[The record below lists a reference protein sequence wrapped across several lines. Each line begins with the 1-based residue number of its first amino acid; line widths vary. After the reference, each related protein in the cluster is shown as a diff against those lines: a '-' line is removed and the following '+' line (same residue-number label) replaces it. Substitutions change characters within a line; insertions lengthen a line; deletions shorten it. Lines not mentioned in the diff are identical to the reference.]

1 MRPTGTESARDSRV
15 LPAVLR
21 RRRLVWKVNGVFLAI
36 LVGVLGVS
44 SYVTNLDYERA
55 ELESARD
62 ISRIT
67 SERIHHRV
75 KDLMMQGEPATF
87 APVVHRMASENPA
100 YRDIRLIAH
109 DGRVVVS
116 QLESTGVVMQPESWP
131 CNVCHTSGGGTASA
145 IVGNF
150 DEVLELADGERAVSV
165 VTPVVSEAGC
175 STSECHSGVVEGELL
190 GVIQADFSL
199 ARVDAL
205 IARRNLYSAIVI
217 AIALLLGTAL
227 TWWMTDRLVGSR
239 IRALRAGAQRLADQ
253 DYSFRFGDTKRDG
266 LAQVGEVFDSI
277 TSDYSMTYSEL
288 LNTQEYLQGIVEN
301 SPDMIITVD
310 PTGLIDSFNRGA
322 EQILGYSRDEVVGR
336 RIEMLF
342 ANPRER
348 DAAIE
353 QLRDTDHVV
362 NYLTHF
368 QTKDGDVRN
377 VLLTL
382 SRLRAP
388 DGAPIGTIGISKD
401 VTREV
406 QLQRK
411 LVQSERMVALG
422 QALTGVQH
430 SIKNLLNVL
439 KGGSYMVKLGLA
451 KDDKQMLAEGWQMV
465 EEGITHMTDMSKSM
479 LDFAR
484 ERDLDL
490 TPTCLA
496 ELTKKIH
503 SLNAAK
509 FEESGVELLVD
520 VADDLPNVLC
530 DPELIRSVMMDLLS
544 NALDACSWKDYD
556 EEERPR
562 VTLRVE
568 QGAVDG
574 YVQLKVSDNGPGMP
588 DELKAKI
595 FVPFFSTKK
604 KRGTGMGLAVVS
616 RIVKSHGGNTSVE
629 SEPGK
634 GATFRVTLPIKG
646 PSLREGE
653 ADVEAGVGSR

>member
-1 MRPTGTESARDSRV
+1 M
-15 LPAVLR
+15 LR

-36 LVGVLGVS
+36 LVAVLGIS

-62 ISRIT
+62 ISRVT
-67 SERIHHRV
+67 SERIHQRI
-75 KDLMMQGEPATF
+75 KNLMMQGEPATF
-87 APVVHRMASENPA
+87 APVVNRMASENPA
-100 YRDIRLIAH
+100 YRDIRFIAH
-109 DGRVVVS
+109 DGRVVAS
-116 QLESTGVVMQPESWP
+116 QLESSGVAVQPESWP
-131 CNVCHTSGGGTASA
+131 CNVCHTAGGGTEGG
-145 IVGNF
+145 IVGSF
-150 DEVLELADGERAVSV
+150 DEVLDLADGERAVST

-175 STSECHSGVVEGELL
+175 STSECHSGVVEGEVL

-205 IARRNLYSAIVI
+205 IASRNLHSAIVI
-217 AIALLLGTAL
+217 AIALLLGTAV

-239 IRALRAGAQRLADQ
+239 IRALRAGAQRLADH
-253 DYSFRFGDTKRDG
+253 DYSFRFDDTKRDG
-266 LAQVGEVFDSI
+266 LAQVEEVFDGI
-277 TSDYSMTYSEL
+277 TSEFSTTYSEL
-288 LNTQEYLQGIVEN
+288 LSTQELLQGIVDN
-301 SPDMIITVD
+301 SPDMIITVG
-310 PTGLIDSFNRGA
+310 PTGLIDSFNTGA
-322 EQILGYSRDEVVGR
+322 EEILGYSRDEVVGR
-336 RIEMLF
+336 RIQMLF
-342 ANPRER
+342 ADPRER
-348 DAAIE
+348 DVAIE

-368 QTKDGDVRN
+368 RTKDGDVRN

-401 VTREV
+401 VTNEV
-406 QLQRK
+406 RLQRK

-430 SIKNLLNVL
+430 SIKNLLNQL
-439 KGGSYMVKLGLA
+439 KGGAYMVRLGLA
-451 KDDKQMLAEGWQMV
+451 KDNKEILAEGWHMV
-465 EEGITHMTDMSKSM
+465 EEGITRMTDMSKSM

-490 TPTCLA
+490 KPTCLA
-496 ELTKKIH
+496 ALAKEIH
-503 SLNAAK
+503 SLSAAK

-520 VADDLPNVLC
+520 FADGLPTVEC
-530 DPELIRSVMMDLLS
+530 DPELIRSVVMDLLS

-556 EEERPR
+556 GEERPR
-562 VTLRVE
+562 VRLAVE

-574 YVQLKVSDNGPGMP
+574 YAQIEVSDNGPGMP
-588 DELKAKI
+588 DEVQGKI
-595 FVPFFSTKK
+595 FTPFFSTKK
-604 KRGTGMGLAVVS
+604 KKGTGMGLAVVS
-616 RIVKSHGGNTSVE
+616 RIVSSHGGTTTVE
-629 SEPGK
+629 SELGR

>member
-1 MRPTGTESARDSRV
+1 
-15 LPAVLR
+15 
-21 RRRLVWKVNGVFLAI
+21 
-36 LVGVLGVS
+36 
-44 SYVTNLDYERA
+44 
-55 ELESARD
+55 
-62 ISRIT
+62 
-67 SERIHHRV
+67 
-75 KDLMMQGEPATF
+75 MMQGEPATF
-87 APVVHRMASENPA
+87 APVINRMALENPA
-100 YRDIRLIAH
+100 YRDIRFIAH
-109 DGRVVVS
+109 DGRVVAS
-116 QLESTGVVMQPESWP
+116 QLEITGVAVQPESWP
-131 CNVCHTSGGGTASA
+131 CNVCHTAGGATPIG
-145 IVGNF
+145 IVGSF
-150 DEVLELADGERAVSV
+150 DEVLELPDGERAVSV
-165 VTPVVSEAGC
+165 VTAVVTEAGC
-175 STSECHSGVVEGELL
+175 STSECHSGVVDGEVL
-190 GVIQADFSL
+190 GVIQADLSL
-199 ARVDAL
+199 ARIDAL
-205 IARRNLYSAIVI
+205 IARRNLHSAIVI
-217 AIALLLGTAL
+217 AIALLLGTAV

-239 IRALRAGAQRLADQ
+239 IRALRAGAQRLADH
-253 DYSFRFGDTKRDG
+253 DYDFRFGDTKRDG
-266 LAQVGEVFDSI
+266 LAQVEEVFDGI
-277 TSDYSMTYSEL
+277 TSEYSTTYSEL
-288 LNTQEYLQGIVEN
+288 LNTQEYLQEIVEN

-322 EQILGYSRDEVVGR
+322 EEILGYSRDEVVGR

-342 ANPRER
+342 ADPRER
-348 DAAIE
+348 DVAIE

-382 SRLRAP
+382 SLLRAP

-406 QLQRK
+406 RLQRK

-451 KDDKQMLAEGWQMV
+451 KDNKQILDEGWQMV
-465 EEGITHMTDMSKSM
+465 EEGITHMTDMCKSM

-490 TPTCLA
+490 SPTCLA
-496 ELTKKIH
+496 ALMKKVH
-503 SLNAAK
+503 SLSAAK
-509 FEESGVELLVD
+509 FEESGVELSVD
-520 VADDLPNVLC
+520 VADDLPTVEC
-530 DPELIRSVMMDLLS
+530 DPQLIRSVVMDLLS

-562 VTLRVE
+562 VRLRVE

-574 YVQLKVSDNGPGMP
+574 YAQIEVSDNGAFFN
-588 DELKAKI
+588 DTATTEI
-595 FVPFFSTKK
+595 YTPFFSTKK
-604 KRGTGMGLAVVS
+604 KKGTGMGLAVVS
-616 RIVKSHGGNTSVE
+616 RIVRSHGGTTTVE

-653 ADVEAGVGSR
+653 ADVETRVGSR